1 MEVTRATWP
10 ITSIDVSATVLYEQG
25 MIRYALLLIL
35 LLAACGSL
43 NAQTISPRETKHYL
57 GQRVT
62 VAGRVEEFREISG
75 EAFLDMGGH
84 YPAEPFTVFCAPET
98 KISRKTL
105 ATFEGKQIAVTGKI
119 EIYRKRPEII
129 LTSLEQIS
137 LK

>member
-1 MEVTRATWP
+1 M
-10 ITSIDVSATVLYEQG
+10 DVSAAVLYEQG

-75 EAFLDMGGH
+75 EAFLDMGGR
-84 YPAEPFTVFCAPET
+84 YPKEPFTVFCAPET
-98 KISRKTL
+98 KISRNTL

-119 EIYRKRPEII
+119 EIYGKRPEII
-129 LTSLEQIS
+129 LSSLDQIS